1 MWLITLTMLQKIM
14 YNLCAGND
22 GQMEEVTYNDWLWEK
37 QMPIED
43 LTEEE
48 KEEIMK
54 QIKELVA
61 INDSS

>member
-1 MWLITLTMLQKIM
+1 
-14 YNLCAGND
+14 
-22 GQMEEVTYNDWLWEK
+22 MEEVTYNDWLWEK

>member
-1 MWLITLTMLQKIM
+1 
-14 YNLCAGND
+14 
-22 GQMEEVTYNDWLWEK
+22 MEEVTYNDWLWEQ

-54 QIKELVA
+54 QIKELVT
-61 INDSS
+61 INNSS